1 MVERVDM
8 DGSGSI
14 EFLEFLLLM
23 GKILQETPSTDDL
36 RSIFTGQHSFHLLTQ
51 LWLNSKYRGRQLYQY
66 NEDDVFLSF
75 DIFFF

>member
-51 LWLNSKYRGRQLYQY
+51 LWLNS
-66 NEDDVFLSF
+66 
-75 DIFFF
+75 

>member
-23 GKILQETPSTDDL
+23 GKILQDTPSTDDL
-36 RSIFTGQHSFHLLTQ
+36 RSIFTGQHFLIYIKL
-51 LWLNSKYRGRQLYQY
+51 LNSMDTHKLGSQ
-66 NEDDVFLSF
+66 VKLS
-75 DIFFF
+75 IKKSSLLLLVYL